1 MPAYWDVENGVFAP
15 FHLKPNGFSE
25 ELLQL
30 LSPVAF
36 PEDATLYFRGSLLE
50 EENPHPAAD
59 LDLALVSQGLR
70 PNGQL
75 VREIVESVSAL
86 GKQVDL
92 SVMSLDQLK
101 CSLPMRL
108 LLHTRAVKLHGQEYS
123 LEPVPATMET
133 VAAHLTAYAPSFPP
147 DVFVASVRSRVSALK
162 NLTRCFG
169 CFSFADG
176 GRFTREISACLR
188 YADELDPVMGR
199 HLRFLWAN
207 IEVNKPLDLGP
218 VKVFIAAYAS
228 KFRSAIADS

>member
-1 MPAYWDVENGVFAP
+1 MMPAYWDVENGVFAP

-30 LSPVAF
+30 ISPVAF

-70 PNGQL
+70 ANGEL

-169 CFSFADG
+169 CFSTSVQSNPSAQSFAY
-176 GRFTREISACLR
+176 FHAIYTVQSVVS
-188 YADELDPVMGR
+188 PSMS
-199 HLRFLWAN
+199 
-207 IEVNKPLDLGP
+207 PP
-218 VKVFIAAYAS
+218 VKMLPTRIAP
-228 KFRSAIADS
+228 FTNR